1 LPFTVA
7 LAIIIFCANVRFA
20 PEAAVHSPKI
30 EIVDVKYQ
38 VADAT
43 VSICG
48 TASTNSRV

>member
-1 LPFTVA
+1 MVDD
-7 LAIIIFCANVRFA
+7 CFA
-20 PEAAVHSPKI
+20 PEAAVHSPRI

-38 VADAT
+38 VADANNS

>member
-1 LPFTVA
+1 MSPGHPRVYG
-7 LAIIIFCANVRFA
+7 RFA
-20 PEAAVHSPKI
+20 PEAAVHSPRI

-38 VADAT
+38 VADANNS